1 MFIYLYF
8 ISIYLQIYL
17 TGIQYSIQ
25 LYLERLNIL
34 QIETNQHKMYKHKE
48 SFLPIHLSILR
59 HHQDSVPTCPGTM
72 VHLSFSWFC
81 LPIISIFLST
91 QDSRY
96 LLIPVNI
103 LWKKSKLNSIFNEAR
118 YIALHQMDYSH
129 CHSFCIL
136 QNIRV
141 IFKNS
146 LFNSNIRCLANHKT
160 DMILL

>member
-1 MFIYLYF
+1 M
-8 ISIYLQIYL
+8 
-17 TGIQYSIQ
+17 IQYSIQ
-25 LYLERLNIL
+25 LYLQRLNIL
-34 QIETNQHKMYKHKE
+34 QMEPISTKCVNTRKV
-48 SFLPIHLSILR
+48 SFLLIYIIYLAAPARQRSYMSRYIYLSWCLSTYHFYLSIHL
-59 HHQDSVPTCPGTM
+59 G
-72 VHLSFSWFC
+72 
-81 LPIISIFLST
+81 
-91 QDSRY
+91 Y

-141 IFKNS
+141 IFKKS